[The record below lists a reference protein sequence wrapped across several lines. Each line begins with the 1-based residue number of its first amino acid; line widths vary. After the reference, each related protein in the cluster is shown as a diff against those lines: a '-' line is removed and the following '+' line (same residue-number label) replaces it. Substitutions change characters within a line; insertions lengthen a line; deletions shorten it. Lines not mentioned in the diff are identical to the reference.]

1 MFSLVSVY
9 PQGACVVKGACMAG
23 GLHVWGH
30 AWQGACVVGGVHSRG
45 ECVAG
50 GSVRWPLQRTVRILL
65 ECIPVN

>member
-30 AWQGACVVGGVHSRG
+30 AWQGACVVGGVIFSLGH
-45 ECVAG
+45 
-50 GSVRWPLQRTVRILL
+50 SVRLL
-65 ECIPVN
+65 MTI